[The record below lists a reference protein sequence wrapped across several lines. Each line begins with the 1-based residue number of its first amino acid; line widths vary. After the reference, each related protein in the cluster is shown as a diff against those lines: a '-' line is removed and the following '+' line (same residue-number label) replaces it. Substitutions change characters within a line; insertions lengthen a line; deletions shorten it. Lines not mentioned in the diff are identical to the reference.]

1 MVGSY
6 SCKVSLHRG
15 VAQSS
20 KKKRELTVIRK
31 FRLWLTNRILFAVVA
46 GVVSRFEFS
55 GDLTFAVDRSEA
67 GTFEFSGP

>member
-1 MVGSY
+1 
-6 SCKVSLHRG
+6 
-15 VAQSS
+15 
-20 KKKRELTVIRK
+20 
-31 FRLWLTNRILFAVVA
+31 LWLTNRILFAVVA